1 SFIGGYFYGWTW
13 TGFGPFTP
21 PTSDYQ
27 RGATLYDWLQ
37 LAVVPAAIA
46 FGIWWLNRLQQRR
59 DQEQAQRH
67 DKADHDAAERR
78 AQTERDIAADNQRE
92 AALQAYIDKVSELL
106 LQECLGEPLPP
117 QEVVTIAQA
126 RTATVLRILDPI
138 RRASIIQFLSQAG
151 ILALCVEKS

>member
-46 FGIWWLNRLQQRR
+46 FGVVGLSRLPQQR
-59 DQEQAQRH
+59 DQRLAEERAKSEQQ
-67 DKADHDAAERR
+67 AAEKR
-78 AQTERDIAADNQRE
+78 AQTEHEIADGNQHE
-92 AALQAYIDKVSELL
+92 ASLKEYYNIMSELL
-106 LQECLGEPLPP
+106 LHENLRKSDPDA
-117 QEVVTIAQA
+117 EVRNMA
-126 RTATVLRILDPI
+126 RVWTLTALRRLDGHRKRSVL
-138 RRASIIQFLSQAG
+138 QFLYSSDLITKG
-151 ILALCVEKS
+151 